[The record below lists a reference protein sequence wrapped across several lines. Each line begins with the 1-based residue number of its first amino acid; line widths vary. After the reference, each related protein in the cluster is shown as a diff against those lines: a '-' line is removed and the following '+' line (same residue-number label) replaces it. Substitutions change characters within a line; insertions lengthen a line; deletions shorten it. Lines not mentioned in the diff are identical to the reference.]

1 MNQTRL
7 ERRKCNKNNYRRRE
21 KDFVSFVDFF
31 KLLRMSISYLKLQ
44 KISLF
49 ILDIIIDTMRGRWAS
64 AAIGA
69 GIARNRAAGQ
79 AQAQDQAHQAEMA
92 QLNAQHEREMAQMQ
106 QQNAQQ
112 AQAKSQSSGQEDVTQ
127 KLQKLADLKN
137 QGILSEEEFQK
148 LKMELLAKL

>member
-1 MNQTRL
+1 M
-7 ERRKCNKNNYRRRE
+7 NNYREAKRFE
-21 KDFVSFVDFF
+21 LCGLYN
-31 KLLRMSISYLKLQ
+31 LLRMSTGDLKLE
-44 KISLF
+44 KIGLF
-49 ILDIIIDTMRGRWAS
+49 IVVIIIDIMRGRWAS

-92 QLNAQHEREMAQMQ
+92 QLNAQHEKEMAQMQ

-112 AQAKSQSSGQEDVTQ
+112 SQKPSGQEDVTQ
-127 KLQKLADLKN
+127 KLQKLADLKK

>member
-1 MNQTRL
+1 M
-7 ERRKCNKNNYRRRE
+7 NNYREAKRFE
-21 KDFVSFVDFF
+21 LCGLYN
-31 KLLRMSISYLKLQ
+31 LLRMSIGNLKLE
-44 KISLF
+44 KIGLF
-49 ILDIIIDTMRGRWAS
+49 IVVIIIDIMRGRWAS

-92 QLNAQHEREMAQMQ
+92 QLNAQHEKEMAQMQ

-112 AQAKSQSSGQEDVTQ
+112 SQKPSGQEDVTQ
-127 KLQKLADLKN
+127 KLQKLADLKK

>member
-1 MNQTRL
+1 
-7 ERRKCNKNNYRRRE
+7 
-21 KDFVSFVDFF
+21 
-31 KLLRMSISYLKLQ
+31 MSIANLKLE

-49 ILDIIIDTMRGRWAS
+49 IVDIIIDIMRGRWAS

-69 GIARNRAAGQ
+69 GIARNRAAGE
-79 AQAQDQAHQAEMA
+79 AQAQEQAHQAEMA

-106 QQNAQQ
+106 QQKAQQ
-112 AQAKSQSSGQEDVTQ
+112 SQKPSGQEDVTQ
-127 KLQKLADLKN
+127 KLQKLADLKK

>member
-1 MNQTRL
+1 M
-7 ERRKCNKNNYRRRE
+7 NNYREAKRFE
-21 KDFVSFVDFF
+21 LCGLYN
-31 KLLRMSISYLKLQ
+31 LLRMSIGNLKLE
-44 KISLF
+44 KIGLF
-49 ILDIIIDTMRGRWAS
+49 IVVIIIDIMRGRWAS

-112 AQAKSQSSGQEDVTQ
+112 SQKPSGQEDVTQ
-127 KLQKLADLKN
+127 KLQKLADLKK